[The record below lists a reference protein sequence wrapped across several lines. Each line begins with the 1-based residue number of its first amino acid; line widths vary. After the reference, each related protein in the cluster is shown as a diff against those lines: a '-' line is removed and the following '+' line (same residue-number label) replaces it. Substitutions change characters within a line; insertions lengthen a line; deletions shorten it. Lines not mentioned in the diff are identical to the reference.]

1 MFQSKQQQRRQLFNA
16 NICVQIISIPNTWAD
31 EDEQEREIERERERE
46 RERKYDDLQM
56 PDHSRKDEAFLLQI
70 SFD

>member
-1 MFQSKQQQRRQLFNA
+1 MQISVSKLFQSPTRGQMKMSRR
-16 NICVQIISIPNTWAD
+16 
-31 EDEQEREIERERERE
+31 ERESERERERE